1 MRTLQFI
8 LALALACVILVMIV
22 VTAPYVA
29 MKVAWTVVTGEGTNE
44 TRGSD

>member
-29 MKVAWTVVTGEGTNE
+29 MKVAWTVVTGEGTDK